1 MSATLNDVKAHLH
14 IFHNVEDEYLSSLL
28 LQSKAA
34 VTEMTGI
41 SDGPQFDELV
51 LNRVR
56 FAYNDKLDEFEK
68 RYRSVLMSASLGA
81 LSVISDVEVSG
92 DES

>member
-1 MSATLNDVKAHLH
+1 MSATLSDVKAHLH
-14 IFHNVEDEYLSSLL
+14 IFHSVEDEYLNSLL
-28 LQSKAA
+28 LQSKMA
-34 VTEMTGI
+34 VTRMTGI

-68 RYRSVLMSASLGA
+68 RYRSVLMGASLET
-81 LSVISDVEVSG
+81 LSTLADVEVSG
-92 DES
+92 DEG